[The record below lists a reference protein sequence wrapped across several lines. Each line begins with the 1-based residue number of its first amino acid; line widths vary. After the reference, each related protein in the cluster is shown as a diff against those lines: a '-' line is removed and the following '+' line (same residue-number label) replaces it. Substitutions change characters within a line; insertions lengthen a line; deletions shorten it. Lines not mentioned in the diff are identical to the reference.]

1 MQRLNV
7 GLRVGVLSLFFAS
20 AIFAQ
25 RDLATLV
32 GTVTD
37 SSGGV
42 VGNAKVTIAEI
53 ETGQVYSLVTSAG
66 GEFVLPSSHPLIR

>member
-1 MQRLNV
+1 MYLRSA
-7 GLRVGVLSLFFAS
+7 GLRLALFSLFSAS

-42 VGNAKVTIAEI
+42 VGNAKVTITEI